1 MQFGLDDDQL
11 ELKRTVRAFL
21 ERHSAP
27 GIVRH
32 AAEHEDGFA
41 ASAWERLV
49 GEMEL
54 TSLRIDSEHG
64 GAGASFVEVGIALE
78 ELGRTLLPVPF
89 LPTVVAAA
97 AISDSPDDG
106 VSGPL
111 LERIAAGEIATV
123 ALSGRP
129 PVATRVGDVITVR
142 GSIDYV
148 PDGERAGVLVLGALL
163 EGEPS
168 MLALELGADG
178 VEVSP
183 VLTLDQTRRQA
194 TVRLTDCSA
203 MALSSGPVGR
213 SAYDRARSVLAI
225 AYSVEAVGA
234 AERCLDLTVAYLG
247 ERVQFGRP
255 IGSFQALKHR
265 CADLYVS
272 LEAARSAAYYAA
284 WAVDGAPAEL
294 PVLGPLAQL
303 VCVDALLRIAAESI
317 QLHGGIGFTWEHQAH
332 LFFKRAKSTEL
343 LCGGRRELRRLV
355 GERAGIV

>member
-11 ELKRTVRAFL
+11 ELKHTVRAFL
-21 ERHSAP
+21 ERHSTPA
-27 GIVRH
+27 IVRR

-54 TSLRIDSEHG
+54 TSLGIDSEHG
-64 GAGASFVEVGIALE
+64 GAGASFVEVGVALE
-78 ELGRTLLPVPF
+78 ELGRTLIPVPF
-89 LPTVVAAA
+89 LPTVVAAG
-97 AISDSPDDG
+97 AISDSPDGG

-123 ALSGRP
+123 ALSGP
-129 PVATRVGDVITVR
+129 PPLATRVGDGITVR
-142 GSIDYV
+142 GSIDHV
-148 PDGERAGVLVLGALL
+148 LDGDRAGVLVLWALL
-163 EGEPS
+163 DGEPAT
-168 MLALELGADG
+168 LALELGTNG

-194 TVRLTDCSA
+194 TVMLADCPA
-203 MALSSGPVGR
+203 TALSSGPAGR
-213 SAYDRARSVLAI
+213 GAYERARNVLAV
-225 AYSVEAVGA
+225 AYAVEAVGTA
-234 AERCLDLTVAYLG
+234 ARCLDLTVTYLR

-284 WAVDGAPAEL
+284 WAVDGAPQEL

-303 VCVDALLRIAAESI
+303 VGIDALLQIAAEAI
-317 QLHGGIGFTWEHQAH
+317 QLHGGIGFTWEHEAH

-355 GERAGIV
+355 GEHAGIV